1 MKTIQRRDARAF
13 ATVERAEENGPPT
26 AFLIWKEGMNVTDHG
41 PTVFSNRS
49 ARLLLEEQE
58 TRGNRYSMDVNHLSL
73 NPDAP
78 IENQRAVGFFS
89 LEVRDSALWAVD
101 CEWTDTVVAGLT
113 KKPPEWKYFSPAYD
127 VDKETDEVVSFL
139 NCALTNNPATHH
151 VTALA
156 TRGAGIPKLM
166 KYADAMAAMAGDDE
180 EKKAAAIAAI
190 KAAFGEDE
198 DAPKSK
204 KDPKEDASDDAD
216 EKDSADDSPPKSSD
230 DSAGDGSKGEPKEKK
245 DAADDADEKDASAS
259 VTAALDAKVRKLET
273 DLASFT
279 AERDAKERKSLIAGR
294 VMSTELAKFLSKKP
308 VTEVAAICA
317 TLPRKSPK
325 DLAAEASVQATR
337 GEDQGGRTPR
347 LPPEQREQM
356 DQRMGLKKKAPEVRR
371 DGRHQI
377 FETMTPADARRA
389 IQASNAKKEG
399 TK

>member
-1 MKTIQRRDARAF
+1 MKTTQRRDARAF

-26 AFLIWKEGMNVTDHG
+26 AFLIWKDGMNVTDHG
-41 PTVFSNRS
+41 PTVFSKRS
-49 ARLLLEEQE
+49 AKLLLEEQE
-58 TRGNRYSMDVNHLSL
+58 LRGNRYSMDVNHLSL

-78 IENQRAVGFFS
+78 IANQRAVGFFS
-89 LEVRDSALWAVD
+89 LEVRDGGLWAVD

-180 EKKAAAIAAI
+180 DKKAAAIAAI

-198 DAPKSK
+198 DAPKSEK
-204 KDPKEDASDDAD
+204 
-216 EKDSADDSPPKSSD
+216 KDSADDAPESKKDADAPPKSSD
-230 DSAGDGSKGEPKEKK
+230 DSAGDGSEGEPKEKK
-245 DAADDADEKDASAS
+245 DGEDDADKKDAS
-259 VTAALDAKVRKLET
+259 VTAALDAKVCKLESE
-273 DLASFT
+273 LASLT

-294 VMSTELAKFLSKKP
+294 TMSVELAKLLSKKP
-308 VTEVAAICA
+308 VAEVAAICA
-317 TLPRKSPK
+317 TLPKKAPK

-337 GEDQGGRTPR
+337 GKDQGERTTR
-347 LPPEQREQM
+347 QTPEEKAQM
-356 DQRMGLKKKAPEVRR
+356 DQRMGLTKKAPEVRR
-371 DGRHQI
+371 DGRNQI
-377 FETMTPADARRA
+377 FETLTADDARRA
-389 IQASNAKKEG
+389 IRASNAKKEG
-399 TK
+399 AK